1 MSDLSILSN
10 GSYLGAVTLKSL
22 TTASIYGLINK
33 YFHGYD
39 WKSSTLMR
47 SIAGSFVSSA
57 VAELL
62 MTSIIQR
69 ILTLLGKD
77 GNEGIKRIFDQG
89 LNAAISGGINIKAY
103 DMLVKEA
110 PNVEGSKWV
119 NHEEFVAQAVSDVL
133 GEILSFYYLVPLFGL
148 NKTSVMTVYG

>member
-1 MSDLSILSN
+1 
-10 GSYLGAVTLKSL
+10 
-22 TTASIYGLINK
+22 
-33 YFHGYD
+33 
-39 WKSSTLMR
+39 MR
-47 SIAGSFVSSA
+47 SVAGSFVSSA

-77 GNEGIKRIFDQG
+77 GVEGIKRIFDQG
-89 LNAAISGGINIKAY
+89 LNAAISGGINKAY

-110 PNVEGSKWV
+110 PNVEGSKWA